1 MVGKAPRSPPGS
13 EAPVPVLAGL
23 CYPVRAMGFLRT
35 LLYFL
40 KEGAVAIFRH
50 KTLHAFALFIV
61 ALSLFV
67 LAFSLYLTGNVSALI
82 SSWQQ
87 TLEVRIF
94 LSDGLDPSRAEA
106 LAARFQKDPR
116 VLSVRRVTAEE
127 ALQELARISP
137 AFGSAASALEE
148 NPLPPS
154 LSLRLRP
161 PVDLEKVRLLVA
173 EARRLQGV
181 DQVLFDW
188 DWVEKLREYNRF
200 VRLLGGLLFA
210 ALSAASVFTMAAVT
224 RIIALSRKDEI
235 AILRFVGATE
245 WSLRGPFVAG
255 GLLLGGLSGLLAL
268 AGLALTHFLFV
279 RFAEGGALFLGYLSH
294 RFLTPSETLLVLLLG
309 MALSALGGGFSLRA
323 EEHRD

>member
-1 MVGKAPRSPPGS
+1 
-13 EAPVPVLAGL
+13 
-23 CYPVRAMGFLRT
+23 MGFLRT

-67 LAFSLYLTGNVSALI
+67 LAFSLYLTGNVSDLI
-82 SSWQQ
+82 ASWQQ
-87 TLEVRIF
+87 DLEVRLF
-94 LSDGLDPSRAEA
+94 LADGLPPSRAEA
-106 LAARFQKDPR
+106 LAALFAADPR
-116 VLSVRRVTAEE
+116 VLSVRPVSAEE
-127 ALQELARISP
+127 ALRELSRISP
-137 AFGSAASALEE
+137 AFGSAAAALDE

-154 LSLRLRP
+154 LSLKLRP
-161 PVDLEKVRLLVA
+161 PVDLEQVRRLLA
-173 EARRLQGV
+173 EARRLDGV

-188 DWVEKLREYNRF
+188 DWVEKLRDYNRF

-210 ALSAASVFTMAAVT
+210 ALSAAAVFTMAAVT
-224 RIIALSRKDEI
+224 RIIALSRKEEI

-255 GLLLGGLSGLLAL
+255 GLILGGLAGLLAL
-268 AGLALTHFLFV
+268 AGLYAAHLLFLHF
-279 RFAEGGALFLGYLSH
+279 AKGGALFLGYLS
-294 RFLTPSETLLVLLLG
+294 RRYLTPSETLLVLTLG
-309 MALSALGGGFSLRA
+309 MALSALGGGFSLRL